1 MIFSSSLILIKMI
14 AFQTLQRQ
22 YGEYWNDIFKSI
34 TMDNGFEVADLANL
48 EEVSR
53 TLV

>member
-14 AFQTLQRQ
+14 AFQTLKRQ

-34 TMDNGFEVADLANL
+34 TMDNGSEVADLANL